1 MRFEI
6 SSLIGNQRISR
17 GVGLVEPIPGKRL
30 HLIKNLGCSLRV
42 DFFLLRAFDSTNV
55 SRARMMAALEEG
67 MRLGQA
73 FQRVQDS
80 NQIDIFGMLGTPAQA
95 AKNPVD
101 IYPLAQ
107 EWSAQESLAF
117 EKEALGFYITGHPLD
132 KYDRV
137 IKKISSGAISELKE
151 KASPG
156 DVKLG
161 GVVSALKL
169 KNTKKGE
176 RYGSFNLEDKS
187 GFIEVIAWPDVYKKC
202 MDLLGSDDPIFL
214 KGRLEVG
221 EERIQI
227 IANEINPL
235 AEIATKARGNGNGK
249 PNGKGAPVHLY
260 VRESEV
266 SFDELAQLRDT
277 LLDYPGPCAV
287 FLHLLASAKN
297 ETIIELPDQ
306 VRVASTPEL
315 ESAVEQRFGARIAF
329 HALES

>member
-1 MRFEI
+1 M
-6 SSLIGNQRISR
+6 
-17 GVGLVEPIPGKRL
+17 
-30 HLIKNLGCSLRV
+30 
-42 DFFLLRAFDSTNV
+42 
-55 SRARMMAALEEG
+55 
-67 MRLGQA
+67 
-73 FQRVQDS
+73 
-80 NQIDIFGMLGTPAQA
+80 
-95 AKNPVD
+95 
-101 IYPLAQ
+101 
-107 EWSAQESLAF
+107 
-117 EKEALGFYITGHPLD
+117 D

-137 IKKISSGAISELKE
+137 IKKTSSGAISELKE